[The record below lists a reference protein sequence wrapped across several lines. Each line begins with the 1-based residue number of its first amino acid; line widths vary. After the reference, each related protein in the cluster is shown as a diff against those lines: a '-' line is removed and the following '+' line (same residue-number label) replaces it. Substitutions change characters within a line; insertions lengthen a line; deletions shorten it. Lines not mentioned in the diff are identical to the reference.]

1 MNWIVGLAIGAVAG
15 ILLGILTGILIRKK
29 IGEKAIGSAEDEA
42 KKIREV
48 AAKDAESMKIE
59 ALLSAKEDI
68 LRQRN
73 EAEKELKER
82 RSEVSRQERRIA
94 QKEENLDKK
103 MEGLERKNEQLDRK
117 IKENEVAREQIDELL
132 KKEMVIL
139 ENISGITAEEA
150 KEELIERVE
159 SEVKHELSQRL
170 AELEEQFKEEAD
182 SKAKNIISLDLQQ
195 LDGAICS
202 HFVICNADSTTQVSA
217 IADAIEEDVFNELG
231 QKVWRVDGKMNSLWV
246 AMDYTDIIVHI
257 FQTEMRDFYK
267 LEELWADAPCTRYEY
282 EE

>member
-1 MNWIVGLAIGAVAG
+1 MDKLLASIV
-15 ILLGILTGILIRKK
+15 
-29 IGEKAIGSAEDEA
+29 EA
-42 KKIREV
+42 
-48 AAKDAESMKIE
+48 
-59 ALLSAKEDI
+59 
-68 LRQRN
+68 
-73 EAEKELKER
+73 
-82 RSEVSRQERRIA
+82 A
-94 QKEENLDKK
+94 QN
-103 MEGLERKNEQLDRK
+103 R
-117 IKENEVAREQIDELL
+117 
-132 KKEMVIL
+132 
-139 ENISGITAEEA
+139 
-150 KEELIERVE
+150 
-159 SEVKHELSQRL
+159 
-170 AELEEQFKEEAD
+170 
-182 SKAKNIISLDLQQ
+182 KAKNIISLDLQQ